1 MLDNAV
7 PRSMEVGK
15 LVLAGNQIEIKLR
28 HRGSRF
34 PFPAAPR
41 AARRGAQ
48 CSGERIVQSARLPL
62 PRSGRREIPHHK
74 NSGLVCQFDFP
85 HPAR

>member
-1 MLDNAV
+1 MPFVRSKADPSGEIGFGWKPNRNQTSPSRIALPL
-7 PRSMEVGK
+7 PR
-15 LVLAGNQIEIKLR
+15 
-28 HRGSRF
+28 
-34 PFPAAPR
+34 R

-74 NSGLVCQFDFP
+74 NSGLDCQFDFP